1 MTTFQKRIFCLGL
14 LLSVGTA
21 FAQEESV
28 DDLVEGFEKSPSD
41 HEESVD
47 DLLGDFEE
55 PEVSTNELLGGL
67 EEPVETPDVVDDLL
81 DGFEESSSINTESD
95 RLSLPTGLA
104 GSTGI
109 NIAYAY
115 AQSDPNPDKPDYRG
129 LRKLRLYLQLD
140 YQYDLT
146 PSIRFFVDGKAFRDL
161 AYQFLDREEYSEEY
175 LKAYEQETE
184 LRETFL
190 STSLGPNIDVKFGR
204 QIKVWGKADL
214 LSVVDVLNP
223 TDNREPGL
231 IDIDDSRLP
240 VTMTQIDYYTGAWNL
255 NLVLI
260 HEIRFG
266 KSPEF
271 GSEFYFADAESSPE
285 EIPTETEYGAA
296 LNGHFT
302 GWDLSFYAA
311 SVYNDQGRADGS
323 FQPSLGVFP
332 DRVIHDR
339 LQLLGTAFSTVTGS
353 WIVRG
358 EIADVQGLRFT
369 NFSKTFSRQD
379 HVFGVEYSGISDGAL
394 SFELAWEWIREFETT
409 LEEAPNE
416 QEQSTVTT
424 AIRFQQDF
432 LNQTLSF
439 NVIAFQFGEFGSSGS
454 SQRIGLDYDWADGL
468 NVGGGILLY
477 HEGDTS
483 YSKRIA
489 NNDRLFAGLKYSF

>member
-81 DGFEESSSINTESD
+81 DGFEESSSIITESD

-190 STSLGPNIDVKFGR
+190 ATSLGPNIDVKFGR

>member
-1 MTTFQKRIFCLGL
+1 MTIFQKRIFCLGL

-28 DDLVEGFEKSPSD
+28 DDLLEGFEESPSV

-55 PEVSTNELLGGL
+55 PEASTNELLGGF
-67 EEPVETPDVVDDLL
+67 EEPVETPDIVDDLL
-81 DGFEESSSINTESD
+81 DGFEESSSIVTESD

-129 LRKLRLYLQLD
+129 LRKLRLYLQLE

-146 PSIRFFVDGKAFRDL
+146 SSLRFFVDGKAFRDL

-271 GSEFYFADAESSPE
+271 GSEFYFADVESFPE

-311 SVYNDQGRADGS
+311 SVYNDQGRADGG

-379 HVFGVEYSGISDGAL
+379 HVFGIEYSGISDGAL

-432 LNQTLSF
+432 LSQTLSF

>member
-14 LLSVGTA
+14 LLSVGTV

-28 DDLVEGFEKSPSD
+28 DDLVEGFEKSPSV
-41 HEESVD
+41 HVESVD

-81 DGFEESSSINTESD
+81 DGFEESSSIVTESD

-115 AQSDPNPDKPDYRG
+115 AQLDPNPDKPDYRG

-271 GSEFYFADAESSPE
+271 GSEFYFADVEISPE

>member
-1 MTTFQKRIFCLGL
+1 MTIFQKRIFCLGL

-55 PEVSTNELLGGL
+55 PEASTNELLGGF

-81 DGFEESSSINTESD
+81 DGFEESSSIITESD

-271 GSEFYFADAESSPE
+271 GSEFYFVDVESSPE

>member
-1 MTTFQKRIFCLGL
+1 MTTFRKRIFCLGL

-81 DGFEESSSINTESD
+81 DGFEESSSIITESD

-271 GSEFYFADAESSPE
+271 GSEFYFSDVESSPE

>member
-55 PEVSTNELLGGL
+55 PEASTNELLGGL

-81 DGFEESSSINTESD
+81 DGFEESSSIITESD

-129 LRKLRLYLQLD
+129 LRKLRLYLQLE

-271 GSEFYFADAESSPE
+271 GSEFYFADVESSPE

-379 HVFGVEYSGISDGAL
+379 HVFGAEYSGISDGAL

>member
-28 DDLVEGFEKSPSD
+28 DDLLEGFEESPSV

-55 PEVSTNELLGGL
+55 PEASTNELLGGF

-271 GSEFYFADAESSPE
+271 GSEFYFADVESSPE

>member
-1 MTTFQKRIFCLGL
+1 MTIFQKRIFCLGL

-28 DDLVEGFEKSPSD
+28 DDLLEGFEEPPSV

-55 PEVSTNELLGGL
+55 PEASTTELLGGF
-67 EEPVETPDVVDDLL
+67 EEPVETPDIVDDLL
-81 DGFEESSSINTESD
+81 DGFEESSSIVTESD

-129 LRKLRLYLQLD
+129 LRKLRLYLQLE

-146 PSIRFFVDGKAFRDL
+146 PSLRFFVDGKAFRDL

-271 GSEFYFADAESSPE
+271 GSEFYFADVESSPE

-311 SVYNDQGRADGS
+311 SVYNDQGRADGG

-379 HVFGVEYSGISDGAL
+379 HVFGIEYSGISDGAL

-432 LNQTLSF
+432 LSQTLSF

>member
-1 MTTFQKRIFCLGL
+1 MTIFQKRIFCLGL

-28 DDLVEGFEKSPSD
+28 DDLLEGFEESPSV

-55 PEVSTNELLGGL
+55 PEASTTELLGGF
-67 EEPVETPDVVDDLL
+67 EEPVETPDIVDDLL
-81 DGFEESSSINTESD
+81 DGFEESSSIVTESD

-129 LRKLRLYLQLD
+129 LRKLRLYLQLE

-146 PSIRFFVDGKAFRDL
+146 PSLRFFVDGKAFRDL

-271 GSEFYFADAESSPE
+271 GSEFYFADVESFPE

-311 SVYNDQGRADGS
+311 SVYNDQGRADGG

-379 HVFGVEYSGISDGAL
+379 HVFGIEYSGISDGAL

>member
-28 DDLVEGFEKSPSD
+28 DDLVEGFEKSPSV
-41 HEESVD
+41 HEKSVD
-47 DLLGDFEE
+47 DLPGDFEE

-81 DGFEESSSINTESD
+81 DGFEESSSIITESD

-271 GSEFYFADAESSPE
+271 GSEFYFADVESSPE

-302 GWDLSFYAA
+302 GWDFSFYAA

-489 NNDRLFAGLKYSF
+489 NNDRLFTDLKYSF

>member
-1 MTTFQKRIFCLGL
+1 MKTFRKGVFWLGL
-14 LLSVGTA
+14 FLWAGTA
-21 FAQEESV
+21 VAQEESL
-28 DDLVEGFEKSPSD
+28 DELLEGFGDSPSSQQ
-41 HEESVD
+41 ESV
-47 DLLGDFEE
+47 E
-55 PEVSTNELLGGL
+55 
-67 EEPVETPDVVDDLL
+67 DLL
-81 DGFEESSSINTESD
+81 DGFEESSSGVTTAES
-95 RLSLPTGLA
+95 LSLPTGLA

-115 AQSDPNPDKPDYRG
+115 AQPEPNPDKPDYRG
-129 LRKLRLYLQLD
+129 LRKLRLYIQLE

-146 PSIRFFVDGKAFRDL
+146 PSTRFFVDGKASRDL

-175 LKAYEQETE
+175 LQAYEQEIE

-190 STSLGPNIDVKFGR
+190 STALGSDIDLKFGR

-240 VTMTQIDYYTGAWNL
+240 VTMTQLDYYTGDWNL
-255 NLVLI
+255 NLVVI

-271 GSEFYFADAESSPE
+271 GSEFYFADAEGPPE
-285 EIPTETEYGAA
+285 EIPTETEYGIA

-323 FQPSLGVFP
+323 FQPMLGLFP
-332 DRVIHDR
+332 DRVVHDR
-339 LQLLGTAFSTVTGS
+339 LQVVGTAFSTVEGS

-379 HVFGVEYSGISDGAL
+379 HVLGAEYSGIPDGAL
-394 SFELAWEWIREFETT
+394 SFEVAWEWIRAFDPT
-409 LEEAPNE
+409 LEDAPNE

-424 AIRFQQDF
+424 AIRFQQDL

-439 NVIAFQFGEFGSSGS
+439 NLIAFQFGEFGSSGS

-489 NNDRLFAGLKYSF
+489 NNDRLFADLKYSF

>member
-81 DGFEESSSINTESD
+81 DGFEESSSIITESD

-175 LKAYEQETE
+175 LTAYEQETE

-271 GSEFYFADAESSPE
+271 GSEFYFADVESSPK

-296 LNGHFT
+296 LNGRFT

>member
-81 DGFEESSSINTESD
+81 DGFEESSSIITESD

-302 GWDLSFYAA
+302 GWDFSFYAA

>member
-1 MTTFQKRIFCLGL
+1 MRIFCLGL

-28 DDLVEGFEKSPSD
+28 DDLLEGFEKSPSD

-81 DGFEESSSINTESD
+81 DGFEESSSIITESD

-271 GSEFYFADAESSPE
+271 GSEFYFADAESSTE

>member
-28 DDLVEGFEKSPSD
+28 DDLLEGFEESPSV

-55 PEVSTNELLGGL
+55 PEASTNELLGGF

-81 DGFEESSSINTESD
+81 DGFEESSSIITESD

-271 GSEFYFADAESSPE
+271 GSEFYFADVESSPE

>member
-41 HEESVD
+41 HEESVE

-129 LRKLRLYLQLD
+129 LRKLRLYLQLE

-271 GSEFYFADAESSPE
+271 GSEFYFADVESSPE

-311 SVYNDQGRADGS
+311 SVYNDQGRADGG

-379 HVFGVEYSGISDGAL
+379 HVFGIEYSGISDGAL

>member
-1 MTTFQKRIFCLGL
+1 MTPFQTSIFLTGL
-14 LLSVGTA
+14 LLWTGTA
-21 FAQEESV
+21 STQEESL
-28 DDLVEGFEKSPSD
+28 DELLEGFEESPNSQ
-41 HEESVD
+41 EEFVD
-47 DLLGDFEE
+47 DLLGGFEE
-55 PEVSTNELLGGL
+55 SGASSSELSDGFEEST
-67 EEPVETPDVVDDLL
+67 ETPDALGNLL
-81 DGFEESSSINTESD
+81 DGFEENSSIVAETDS
-95 RLSLPTGLA
+95 LSLPTGMA
-104 GSTGI
+104 GSVGTS
-109 NIAYAY
+109 IAYAY
-115 AQSDPNPDKPDYRG
+115 AQPEPNSDKPDYRG
-129 LRKLRLYLQLD
+129 LRKLRLYLQLE

-146 PSIRFFVDGKAFRDL
+146 PSTRFFADSKVSRDL
-161 AYQFLDREEYSEEY
+161 AYQYLDREEYSKEY
-175 LKAYEQETE
+175 LQAYEQEIE

-190 STSLGPNIDVKFGR
+190 STSIGSDIDLKFGR

-240 VTMTQIDYYTGAWNL
+240 VTMTQLDYYTGNWNL
-255 NLVLI
+255 NLVVI

-271 GSEFYFADAESSPE
+271 GSEFYFSDTESPPE
-285 EIPTETEYGAA
+285 EIPTEPEYGLA
-296 LNGHFT
+296 LNGYFT

-311 SVYNDQGRADGS
+311 GIYNDQGRADGS
-323 FQPSLGVFP
+323 FQPMLDLFP
-332 DRVIHDR
+332 DRVVHDR
-339 LQLLGTAFSTVTGS
+339 LQMVGTAFSAVEGS

-369 NFSKTFSRQD
+369 NFSKIFSRQD
-379 HVFGVEYSGISDGAL
+379 HVLGVEYSGVPDGVL
-394 SFELAWEWIREFETT
+394 SLEVSWEWIREFEQA
-409 LEEAPNE
+409 LEEDPNE
-416 QEQSTVTT
+416 QEQSTVAT

-468 NVGGGILLY
+468 NVGGGVLLY

-489 NNDRLFAGLKYSF
+489 NNDRLFADLKYSF

>member
-81 DGFEESSSINTESD
+81 DGFEESSSIITESD

-190 STSLGPNIDVKFGR
+190 ATSLGPNIDVKFGR

-311 SVYNDQGRADGS
+311 SVYKDQGRADGS

>member
-1 MTTFQKRIFCLGL
+1 MTTFQRCVFWVGL
-14 LLSVGTA
+14 LLSAGTA
-21 FAQEESV
+21 FAQKEAIDELLEGFERSPSSQEESV
-28 DDLVEGFEKSPSD
+28 DDLLDS
-41 HEESVD
+41 
-47 DLLGDFEE
+47 FEE
-55 PEVSTNELLGGL
+55 PEASTNE
-67 EEPVETPDVVDDLL
+67 LL
-81 DGFEESSSINTESD
+81 DGFEERDKTPDAVDDSLDGFVESSSIVTQTDSF
-95 RLSLPTGLA
+95 SLPTGLA

-109 NIAYAY
+109 SISYAY
-115 AQSDPNPDKPDYRG
+115 SQSKPNLDKPDYRG

-146 PSIRFFVDGKAFRDL
+146 PNIRFFVDGKVSRDA
-161 AYQFLDREEYSEEY
+161 AYQFLDREEYSENY
-175 LKAYEQETE
+175 LKAYEQEIE

-190 STSLGPNIDVKFGR
+190 STSLRSDIDVRFGR

-214 LSVVDVLNP
+214 LSVFNVLNP
-223 TDNREPGL
+223 TNNREPGL
-231 IDIDDSRLP
+231 IDIDDSLLP
-240 VTMTQIDYYTGAWNL
+240 VTMTQLDYYTGDWNL

-260 HEIRFG
+260 HEIHFG

-271 GSEFYFADAESSPE
+271 GSEFYFADAESPPE

-296 LNGHFT
+296 INGHFT

-311 SVYNDQGRADGS
+311 SVYNDQGRVDGS
-323 FQPSLGVFP
+323 FQPMLGVFP
-332 DRVIHDR
+332 DRVVHDR
-339 LQLLGTAFSTVTGS
+339 LQVVGTAFSTVVGS

-358 EIADVQGLRFT
+358 EIADVQGLRFI

-379 HVFGVEYSGISDGAL
+379 HLLGAEYSGIPDVAL
-394 SFELAWEWIREFETT
+394 SLEVALEWIREFETT

-454 SQRIGLDYDWADGL
+454 SQRIGFDYDWADGL

-489 NNDRLFAGLKYSF
+489 NNDRLFTDLKYSF

>member
-81 DGFEESSSINTESD
+81 DGFEESSSIVTESD

-104 GSTGI
+104 GSIGI

-115 AQSDPNPDKPDYRG
+115 AQLDPNPDKPDYRG

-146 PSIRFFVDGKAFRDL
+146 SSISFFVDGKAFRDL

-271 GSEFYFADAESSPE
+271 GSEFYFADVESSPE

>member
-28 DDLVEGFEKSPSD
+28 DDLLEGFEKSPSD

-81 DGFEESSSINTESD
+81 DGFEESSSIITESD

-190 STSLGPNIDVKFGR
+190 STSLSPNIDVKFGR

-214 LSVVDVLNP
+214 LSVVDMLNP

-394 SFELAWEWIREFETT
+394 SFELAWEWIREFEST

>member
-28 DDLVEGFEKSPSD
+28 DDLLEGFEKSPSD

-81 DGFEESSSINTESD
+81 DGFEESSSIITESD

-129 LRKLRLYLQLD
+129 LRKLRLYLQLE

-311 SVYNDQGRADGS
+311 SVYNDQGRADGG

-379 HVFGVEYSGISDGAL
+379 HVFGIEYSGISDGAL

>member
-1 MTTFQKRIFCLGL
+1 MRTFQKGVFWLGL
-14 LLSVGTA
+14 FLWAGTA
-21 FAQEESV
+21 GAQGESL
-28 DDLVEGFEKSPSD
+28 DELLEGFGDSPSSQQ
-41 HEESVD
+41 ESVD
-47 DLLGDFEE
+47 DLLDGFEE
-55 PEVSTNELLGGL
+55 PEASTNDLLGGF
-67 EEPVETPDVVDDLL
+67 EEPDENSDALDDLL
-81 DGFEESSSINTESD
+81 DGFEESSSSVTAAES
-95 RLSLPTGLA
+95 LSLPIGLS

-115 AQSDPNPDKPDYRG
+115 AQPEPNPDKPDYRG
-129 LRKLRLYLQLD
+129 FRKLRLYLQLE
-140 YQYDLT
+140 YQYNLT
-146 PSIRFFVDGKAFRDL
+146 PSTLFFVDGKVSRDL
-161 AYQFLDREEYSEEY
+161 AYQFLDREKYSEEY
-175 LKAYEQETE
+175 LQAYEQEIE

-190 STSLGPNIDVKFGR
+190 STSLGSDTDLKFGR

-240 VTMTQIDYYTGAWNL
+240 VTMTQLDYYTGDWNL
-255 NLVLI
+255 NLVII

-271 GSEFYFADAESSPE
+271 GSEFYFLDAEGPAE
-285 EIPTETEYGAA
+285 EIPTETEYGIA

-323 FQPSLGVFP
+323 FQPMLGLFP
-332 DRVIHDR
+332 DRIVHDR
-339 LQLLGTAFSTVTGS
+339 LQVVGTAFSTVEGS

-369 NFSKTFSRQD
+369 HFSKNFSRQD
-379 HVFGVEYSGISDGAL
+379 HVLGAEYSGIPDGAL
-394 SFELAWEWIREFETT
+394 SFEVAWEWIREFEPT
-409 LEEAPNE
+409 LEDAPNE

-483 YSKRIA
+483 YSERIT
-489 NNDRLFAGLKYSF
+489 NNDRLFADLKYSF

>member
-55 PEVSTNELLGGL
+55 PEASTNELLGGF

-81 DGFEESSSINTESD
+81 DGFEESSSIITESD

-311 SVYNDQGRADGS
+311 SVYNDQGRADGG

>member
-1 MTTFQKRIFCLGL
+1 MTIFQKRIFCLGL

-28 DDLVEGFEKSPSD
+28 DDLFEGFEESPSV
-41 HEESVD
+41 HEQSVD

-55 PEVSTNELLGGL
+55 PEASTNELLGGF

-81 DGFEESSSINTESD
+81 DGFEESSSIVTESD
-95 RLSLPTGLA
+95 RLSLPTDLA

-129 LRKLRLYLQLD
+129 LRKLRLYLQLE

-146 PSIRFFVDGKAFRDL
+146 SSIRFFVDGKAFRDL

-271 GSEFYFADAESSPE
+271 GSEFYFADVESSPE

-379 HVFGVEYSGISDGAL
+379 HVFGIEYSGISDGAL

>member
-1 MTTFQKRIFCLGL
+1 M
-14 LLSVGTA
+14 
-21 FAQEESV
+21 
-28 DDLVEGFEKSPSD
+28 
-41 HEESVD
+41 
-47 DLLGDFEE
+47 
-55 PEVSTNELLGGL
+55 
-67 EEPVETPDVVDDLL
+67 
-81 DGFEESSSINTESD
+81 
-95 RLSLPTGLA
+95 
-104 GSTGI
+104 
-109 NIAYAY
+109 
-115 AQSDPNPDKPDYRG
+115 
-129 LRKLRLYLQLD
+129 
-140 YQYDLT
+140 
-146 PSIRFFVDGKAFRDL
+146 
-161 AYQFLDREEYSEEY
+161 
-175 LKAYEQETE
+175 
-184 LRETFL
+184 
-190 STSLGPNIDVKFGR
+190 
-204 QIKVWGKADL
+204 
-214 LSVVDVLNP
+214 
-223 TDNREPGL
+223 
-231 IDIDDSRLP
+231 
-240 VTMTQIDYYTGAWNL
+240 
-255 NLVLI
+255 I

-271 GSEFYFADAESSPE
+271 GSEFYFADVESFPE

-311 SVYNDQGRADGS
+311 SVYNDQGRADGG

-379 HVFGVEYSGISDGAL
+379 HVFGIEYSGISDGAL

-454 SQRIGLDYDWADGL
+454 SQRIGLDHDWADGL

>member
-28 DDLVEGFEKSPSD
+28 DDLLEGFEKSPSD

-55 PEVSTNELLGGL
+55 PEASTNELLGGL

-81 DGFEESSSINTESD
+81 DGFEESSSIITESD

-129 LRKLRLYLQLD
+129 LRKLRLYLQLE

-311 SVYNDQGRADGS
+311 SVYNDQGRADGG

-379 HVFGVEYSGISDGAL
+379 HVFGIEYSGISDGAL

>member
-81 DGFEESSSINTESD
+81 DGFEESSSIVTESD

-416 QEQSTVTT
+416 QEQNTVTT

>member
-14 LLSVGTA
+14 LLSVGTV

-28 DDLVEGFEKSPSD
+28 DDLVEGFEKSPSV
-41 HEESVD
+41 HVESVD

-81 DGFEESSSINTESD
+81 DGFEESSSIITESD

-271 GSEFYFADAESSPE
+271 GSEFYFADVEISPE

>member
-1 MTTFQKRIFCLGL
+1 MRTFQKGVFWLGL
-14 LLSVGTA
+14 FLWAGTA
-21 FAQEESV
+21 VAQEESL
-28 DDLVEGFEKSPSD
+28 DELLEGFGDSPSSQQ
-41 HEESVD
+41 ESVED
-47 DLLGDFEE
+47 LLDGFDEPQSSTNDLLGGFEE
-55 PEVSTNELLGGL
+55 PDVTA
-67 EEPVETPDVVDDLL
+67 DVVEDLL
-81 DGFEESSSINTESD
+81 DGFEESSSSVTAAES
-95 RLSLPTGLA
+95 LSLPTGLA

-115 AQSDPNPDKPDYRG
+115 AQPEPNPDKPDYRG
-129 LRKLRLYLQLD
+129 LRKLRLYIQLE

-146 PSIRFFVDGKAFRDL
+146 PSTRFFVDGKASRDL

-175 LKAYEQETE
+175 LQAYEQEIE

-190 STSLGPNIDVKFGR
+190 STALGSDIDLKFGR

-240 VTMTQIDYYTGAWNL
+240 VTMTQLDYYTGDWNL
-255 NLVLI
+255 NLVVI

-271 GSEFYFADAESSPE
+271 GSEFYFADAEGPPE
-285 EIPTETEYGAA
+285 EIPTETEYGIA

-311 SVYNDQGRADGS
+311 SVYNDQARADSS
-323 FQPSLGVFP
+323 FQPMLGLFP
-332 DRVIHDR
+332 DRVVHDR
-339 LQLLGTAFSTVTGS
+339 LQVVGTAFSTVEGS

-379 HVFGVEYSGISDGAL
+379 HVLGAEYSGIPDGAL
-394 SFELAWEWIREFETT
+394 SFEVAWEWIRAFDPT
-409 LEEAPNE
+409 LEDAPNE

-424 AIRFQQDF
+424 AIRFQQDL

-439 NVIAFQFGEFGSSGS
+439 NLIAFQFGEFGSSGS

-489 NNDRLFAGLKYSF
+489 NNDRLFADLKYSF

>member
-81 DGFEESSSINTESD
+81 DGFEESSSIITESD

-271 GSEFYFADAESSPE
+271 GSEFYFADVESSPE

>member
-81 DGFEESSSINTESD
+81 DGFEESSSIITESD

-323 FQPSLGVFP
+323 FQPSMGVFP
-332 DRVIHDR
+332 DRVTHDR

-416 QEQSTVTT
+416 QEQSIVTT

>member
-55 PEVSTNELLGGL
+55 PEASTNELLGGF

-81 DGFEESSSINTESD
+81 DGFEESSSIVTESD

-271 GSEFYFADAESSPE
+271 GSEFYFADVESSPE

-394 SFELAWEWIREFETT
+394 SFELAWEWIREFEST

>member
-81 DGFEESSSINTESD
+81 DGFEESSSIVTESD

-271 GSEFYFADAESSPE
+271 GSEFYFADVESSPE